1 MSCIYRHITDE
12 ISSML
17 LVYILTGVPYTIS
30 VLSSRFGE
38 HPCMYS
44 LTWDTIHT
52 DEYSIK
58 NIVIKTLKVIII
70 FTILFYIYIY
80 IFIYIYI
87 YIYFCLFL

>member
-38 HPCMYS
+38 HVCMYS

-58 NIVIKTLKVIII
+58 YIVIKTRKVIII
-70 FTILFYIYIY
+70 FTILLYNIYLIYI
-80 IFIYIYI
+80 IYGII
-87 YIYFCLFL
+87 